1 MAATVVAL
9 ALLVGAGVAAVEI
22 IAALAAGSG
31 WFPAMSVTRW
41 AAGTSWDSVVW
52 RLGVGRRGRLR
63 SLASAARGPARPRP
77 GPAAA

>member
-1 MAATVVAL
+1 MTRSRRTVAATVVAL

-52 RLGVGRRGRLR
+52 RLG
-63 SLASAARGPARPRP
+63 SAAVAVCGSW
-77 GPAAA
+77 